1 MSEPLHARLLVDCEA
16 GLGEGV
22 QWHRQT
28 RRVYWT
34 DIEGNT
40 LWSAAETGEAVR
52 QVALD
57 APLCA
62 FAFTPDGNM
71 LAGFADALCWLDP
84 RSGVRRVIEPY
95 MPDDPDTRM
104 NDGGLDRQ
112 GRFIIGG
119 IHTPGMAPVTP
130 VWSVSRGR
138 VHTILTGVG
147 CANST
152 AFSPDGTRMYF
163 ADSRG
168 PDILAYDYDTVTGT
182 PRDPRIFATLEP
194 GEGVPNGACVDAEGA
209 LWSAAFGGGMV
220 QRWLPDGGRDMTVRV
235 PVPNVTCCAI
245 GGMKMQRLFITTA
258 RIGMRAED
266 LEKTPEAGGLY
277 AVDIPVKGMPTGTYR
292 R

>member
-1 MSEPLHARLLVDCEA
+1 MSAPLQARLLVDCKA

-34 DIEGNT
+34 DIDGNI
-40 LWSAAETGEAVR
+40 LWSATETGESVR

-57 APLCA
+57 APLCD

-84 RSGVRRVIEPY
+84 RTGVRRVIETY
-95 MPDDPDTRM
+95 MSGNPDTRM
-104 NDGGLDRQ
+104 NNGALDRQ

-119 IHTPGMAPVTP
+119 IHTAGLEPVTP
-130 VWSVSRGR
+130 VWSISRGR
-138 VHTILTGVG
+138 VRPILTEVG
-147 CANST
+147 CASAT

-168 PDILAYDYDTVTGT
+168 PDILAYDYDTVTGM
-182 PRDPRIFATLEP
+182 PRDARIFATLEP
-194 GEGVPNGACVDAEGA
+194 DEGAPDGACVDAEGA
-209 LWSAAFGGGMV
+209 LWTACFGGGVV
-220 QRWLPDGGRDMTVRV
+220 QRWLPDGRRDLTVRL
-235 PVPNVTCCAI
+235 PVPNVTCCAL

-258 RIGMRAED
+258 RSGMNPDD
-266 LEKTPEAGGLY
+266 LDKTPEAGGLF
-277 AVDIPVKGMPTGTYR
+277 AVDVPVKGLPVGTYR